1 MSPLSA
7 DILLNLVPKGVGK
20 GWLGDGKSLGQLDN
34 LTTVFCITVI
44 TLAIIDAL
52 FVILFL
58 SFTENYHNI

>member
-7 DILLNLVPKGVGK
+7 DTLLNLVPKRVGK
-20 GWLGDGKSLGQLDN
+20 GWLGDGKSLGELDN
-34 LTTVFCITVI
+34 LTVFCITVI

-52 FVILFL
+52 FVILFP